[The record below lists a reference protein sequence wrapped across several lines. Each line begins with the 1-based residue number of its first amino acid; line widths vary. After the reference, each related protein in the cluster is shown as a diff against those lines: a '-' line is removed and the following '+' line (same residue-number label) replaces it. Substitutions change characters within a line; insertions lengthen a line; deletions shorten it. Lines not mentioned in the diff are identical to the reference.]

1 MSLLATILFTL
12 VVVNIVLMFANA
24 HLLLRQK
31 RHLREVD
38 QFIAERDRRMDE
50 WKAVID
56 DWNSRHIYASA
67 FDDPQRQR
75 PLH

>member
-12 VVVNIVLMFANA
+12 VGINLVLVVGNM

-38 QFIAERDRRMDE
+38 QFIADRDRRMDE

-56 DWNSRHIYASA
+56 DWNSRHIHASA
-67 FDDPQRQR
+67 FDEPQR